1 MAKSFGVLKTD
12 AQTIKNERQEGKNT
26 ANRIGSMFV
35 DVVDKMESDAEATAE
50 SLLSLQ
56 EEDKAINAAVKDAN
70 DTLKTL
76 GGEVAANKA
85 KIETVYKGDLGDLS
99 GTKCS
104 DFIRTIQ
111 TRMGSMTG
119 ATGADL
125 YGRYTFS
132 VRGTES
138 KQEIV
143 YSLTGSKASYR
154 LRGGL
159 LPGVLNSPNLT
170 IDGGNTS
177 TFMRE
182 LIYDSTAL
190 LWYDISLPVKNEAD
204 AWMDYFLEDL
214 DESPDSLNSSI
225 FGAGEVMKVGQY
237 VSKKIKTLTPVDVTA
252 LLTEGGRLTAEEAGG
267 SLSTLLN
274 RPLYVKS
281 HNYNSTVYVSV
292 TNQKW
297 YLVAHRIGYSE
308 GVMYRIQRVAECT
321 ITEDVMTTG
330 TVKEFNLEASGTVGD
345 KVITSASSFVG
356 DNDMKHGVVYYSAT
370 ELTDITIENFETPD
384 KNVVEYVWNFKTGA
398 NPVMSLPS
406 YLYWANG
413 EVPEIEGGTVY
424 ELSITATKYAD
435 GYVYKAILVPF
446 RSV

>member
-35 DVVDKMESDAEATAE
+35 DVVDKMESDAEATTD
-50 SLLSLQ
+50 SLLLLQ

-70 DTLKTL
+70 DALKTL

-104 DFIRTIQ
+104 DFISTIQ
-111 TRMGSMTG
+111 TRMKSVTG

-143 YSLTGSKASYR
+143 YSLTGSKTSYR

-159 LPGVLNSPNLT
+159 LPEMLNSPNLT
-170 IDGGNTS
+170 IDGGVTS
-177 TFMRE
+177 TFLRE

-190 LWYDISLPVKNEAD
+190 LWYDISLPVRNDAD
-204 AWMDYFLEDL
+204 AWMEYFLEDL
-214 DESPDSLNSSI
+214 DESPDPLNSSI

-237 VSKKIKTLTPVDVTA
+237 LGKKIKALAPVDVTA
-252 LLTEGGRLTAEEAGG
+252 LLTEGGSLTAEEVGG

-281 HNYNSTVYVSV
+281 YNYNSTVYVSI

-308 GVMYRIQRVAECT
+308 GAMYRIQRVAECT

-330 TVKEFNLEASGTVGD
+330 TVKEFNRTVVD

-356 DNDMKHGVVYYSAT
+356 DKAMKHGVVYYSAT
-370 ELTDITIENFETPD
+370 ELTDIIIENFETPN

-446 RSV
+446 KTV